1 MSRSWRSGGGIIVFS
16 LTIFGILFSFS
27 SRGVGATG
35 VAHVTD
41 GAISGRVM
49 SASGTPVVNA
59 SLSLL
64 SESHVVLTTT
74 ADAEGRFRF
83 DHLAPGRYRLD
94 AAGLGFVCGR
104 SRRDGLAR
112 PGSGGTPDT
121 APHRPG
127 AGHGHW
133 APEQR
138 RNDPR
143 VRVFHR

>member
-35 VAHVTD
+35 AAQVTD

-49 SASGTPVVNA
+49 SASGTPVGNA

-64 SESHVVLTTT
+64 SESHFVLTTT

-94 AAGLGFVCGR
+94 AAGLGLSPVVQEVTV
-104 SRRDGLAR
+104 S
-112 PGSGGTPDT
+112 PGQ
-121 APHRPG
+121 AQ
-127 AGHGHW
+127 
-133 APEQR
+133 E
-138 RNDPR
+138 
-143 VRVFHR
+143 VFR